1 MNVFKNLKIRDKLV
15 ISFAINILFLLVI
28 GVVSFTSVQK
38 IERNL
43 SDIFEVRLPSVSFLL
58 EADRD
63 LHQALI
69 AERTMLFSD
78 TDSPAM
84 KELVTAFEDNKQ
96 QTYDRY
102 QKYSKLITNEQ
113 EQRLV
118 PQFKTAYSDWNK
130 AAMEVVSKAQS
141 TSPEERAA
149 AIAASIGDVSQKFDF
164 MRNYI
169 DRATALNMQDAE
181 KAHTQSVKVFKG
193 AIAMIIIVIVVSVGT
208 SVFLAWFIARSI
220 TQPLSMAIT
229 GLKEVA
235 QGEGDLT
242 KRLEAVGKDEV
253 GELTKWFNAF
263 ITNLQGII
271 LKVAENTAATSEAAK
286 HLLKL
291 SQETTHNASSLA
303 ERSNKVSEASE
314 EMSHSIQSV
323 SAAVE
328 EYSTNINV
336 VASAAEELNSSV
348 VEISRNTT
356 HANQLTSQSV
366 EEANITSEKMKL
378 LEQAAKE
385 ITHVTEVIQS
395 ISKQTNLLALNA
407 TIEAASAGE
416 AGKGF
421 AVVANEIKELARQ
434 TSDATSEIQNQI
446 DSIQSSSGATVTQ
459 INRITEM
466 IGDID
471 SAVSTIAAAVE
482 EQSVTTQ
489 EISGNITQASD
500 SIGEVARN
508 VATGSETTATIA
520 QDINEVDTL
529 VGEVNNMSQELHN
542 SANSLISS
550 SSELSNLVNRFKV
563 A

>member
-1 MNVFKNLKIRDKLV
+1 MKAFKNLKIRDKLV
-15 ISFAINILFLLVI
+15 ISFAINICFLLVVGI
-28 GVVSFTSVQK
+28 VSYTSVQK
-38 IERNL
+38 IEKNL
-43 SDIFEVRLPSVSFLL
+43 TDIFEVRLPSVSFLL

-63 LHQALI
+63 LHQSLI
-69 AERTMLFSD
+69 AERTLLF
-78 TDSPAM
+78 TDPESPDI
-84 KELVTAFEDNKQ
+84 KELVKAFEDNKQ
-96 QTYDRY
+96 QTFDRY
-102 QKYSKLITNEQ
+102 QKYAALITNDQ

-118 PQFKTAYSDWNK
+118 PQFKEAYSNWDK
-130 AAMEVVSKAQS
+130 SAVQVVSKAQS
-141 TSPEERAA
+141 TDPKNRAE
-149 AIAASIGDVSQKFDF
+149 AIENSLGDVSQKFDF
-164 MRNYI
+164 MRDFI
-169 DRATALNMQDAE
+169 DRATELNMQDAE
-181 KAHTQSVKVFKG
+181 KAHSQALKIFKG
-193 AIAMIIIVIVVSVGT
+193 SVAFIAIVILISVGI
-208 SVFLAWFIARSI
+208 SVFMAWFVARSI
-220 TQPLSMAIT
+220 THPLSLAIT

-242 KRLEAVGKDEV
+242 KRLEAVGTDEV
-253 GELTKWFNAF
+253 GELTTWFNAF
-263 ITNLQGII
+263 IANLQSII
-271 LKVAENTAATSEAAK
+271 QMVAENTKATGEAAK
-286 HLLKL
+286 HLLHL
-291 SQETTHNASSLA
+291 SEESTKDASELA
-303 ERSNKVSEASE
+303 DRSSKVSESSE
-314 EMSHSIQSV
+314 ELSSNISTM

-348 VEISRNTT
+348 IEISRNTT

-366 EEANITSEKMKL
+366 DEANITSQKMKL

-446 DSIQSSSGATVTQ
+446 DSIQSSSSSTVSQ
-459 INRITEM
+459 INKITEM
-466 IGDID
+466 IRDVD
-471 SAVSTIAAAVE
+471 SAVTTIAAAVE

-500 SIGEVARN
+500 SIGEVSSN
-508 VATGSETTATIA
+508 VASGSEATASIA
-520 QDINEVDTL
+520 KEINEVDVL
-529 VGEVNNMSQELHN
+529 VGKVNAMSRDLN
-542 SANSLISS
+542 SSANKLITSS
-550 SSELSNLVNRFKV
+550 ADLSNLVNRFKV